1 MIDVRGHQGKHI
13 FILQAYGK
21 ARTEG
26 IDEIG
31 ALLLS
36 ISSELLVFNFRETF
50 VNAFDVRPPSMF
62 AVAA

>member
-1 MIDVRGHQGKHI
+1 MPDVGDHQGEHI
-13 FILQAYGK
+13 FAVQAYGK
-21 ARTEG
+21 ARIEG
-26 IDEIG
+26 INEIG

-50 VNAFDVRPPSMF
+50 VNAFDVRPSSMV